1 MTDKQKYAIK
11 LAINTMG
18 IHFDRHCN
26 TAYVNRKTGI
36 SVGYGEAID
45 ILSDMLSNSDNHAC
59 KCQHNN
65 NPRDNETCCRCD
77 DKQTNADRIRNM
89 CDFEEMQQNEKQIRK
104 TSVRTK
110 EIVYRFSVLSDRDK
124 DRIISK
130 FRSIKYSKEQNIEI
144 LLDQLAQNRL
154 EEEFLNTIKS
164 YGEDIMAMA
173 LEKQIPKKPTPIDYE
188 KYIDVINNARSLRG
202 AYWCPNC
209 KHVVKSGSFCSD
221 CGQKLDWSNEE

>member
-59 KCQHNN
+59 NCQHNN

-77 DKQTNADRIRNM
+77 DKQTNADRIRTMTDEELAEWLTNM
-89 CDFEEMQQNEKQIRK
+89 CDFEKNEEPYK
-104 TSVRTK
+104 
-110 EIVYRFSVLSDRDK
+110 
-124 DRIISK
+124 
-130 FRSIKYSKEQNIEI
+130 SIYN
-144 LLDQLAQNRL
+144 LDTEK
-154 EEEFLNTIKS
+154 EEEIHDS
-164 YGEDIMAMA
+164 YGDLLKWLQSEADRR
-173 LEKQIPKKPTPIDYE
+173 DYE
-188 KYIDVINNARSLRG
+188 R
-202 AYWCPNC
+202 
-209 KHVVKSGSFCSD
+209 
-221 CGQKLDWSNEE
+221 